1 MNLSIQYLRGLAALL
16 VVFVH
21 FSYGLPLSIFCGA
34 IGVDIF
40 FFISGFIMSETAE
53 RYKENKL
60 LFIKNR
66 IIRIYPL
73 YLILLIPVLL
83 LFALSNPLNL
93 STIIKSILFFGG
105 NYYHYQDP
113 ILFSGWT
120 LLFEFIFYFIIIT
133 FSKSKRMVNIILL
146 AMGSIGLLFPIET
159 FLGIFFN
166 QFYLYFLI
174 GMNLKDV
181 LSHFKPKIPLFHLI
195 LSVILILMVMLFKD
209 KFSTDYLSRQFVT
222 NGSLVFPRAIFWGIP
237 CFYFVI
243 SFIRYTENLKAN
255 QILKYVGDRSYSI
268 YLVHTVLYILMNN
281 EIVRQ
286 NLNFMPYNFFKLI
299 LISLLFPI
307 SELTYSMIEMK
318 LSKRLKSI

>member
-73 YLILLIPVLL
+73 YLILLILVLL